1 MCGYACAFEL
11 PVCNGRV
18 PSSRHVC
25 TREGGRAARESPCRH
40 RVRVPL
46 CAGWAQLFV
55 VRIKGHAARVPRGIE
70 MASPI
75 AGRLAV
81 EHAVSSAFSAHVEKG
96 ANQCTAILEEQ
107 LSRAACIA
115 GVNFGCRDGVVWAQ
129 RCRGR
134 FSCKEVGVSF
144 LCGWPITGEERR
156 CRCDGQETWS
166 ATSCLAK
173 YIGATV
179 STRSPGAPQGVLTST
194 RIASSSTDCST
205 AARIAIGFF
214 GAVRSISLVA
224 RSIRTNLLAPLRRA
238 GGVDV
243 FAYGLTGPDMYE
255 SSGPQLRNVPNRSV
269 FTWLIRDSNDAAC
282 QGLHSPDA
290 ACGRATL
297 QRYLS
302 PCRVQVELQADIDRR
317 YRFEERA
324 HCDVQARV
332 HHSGYNTR
340 QLLNIYRER
349 YSLREVC
356 IASIHCTKLQAQ

>member
-1 MCGYACAFEL
+1 
-11 PVCNGRV
+11 
-18 PSSRHVC
+18 
-25 TREGGRAARESPCRH
+25 
-40 RVRVPL
+40 
-46 CAGWAQLFV
+46 
-55 VRIKGHAARVPRGIE
+55 
-70 MASPI
+70 MASPSTPI
-75 AGRLAV
+75 AAGRLAM
-81 EHAVSSAFSAHVEKG
+81 EQG
-96 ANQCTAILEEQ
+96 ANQTGACTAILEEQ

-243 FAYGLTGPDMYE
+243 FMVSRAPTCTRAL
-255 SSGPQLRNVPNRSV
+255 V
-269 FTWLIRDSNDAAC
+269 
-282 QGLHSPDA
+282 HSFGTFQID
-290 ACGRATL
+290 
-297 QRYLS
+297 
-302 PCRVQVELQADIDRR
+302 PCS
-317 YRFEERA
+317 
-324 HCDVQARV
+324 H
-332 HHSGYNTR
+332 G
-340 QLLNIYRER
+340 
-349 YSLREVC
+349 
-356 IASIHCTKLQAQ
+356 